1 MKMTDTRPL
10 FRPLCADIVSLFRSL
25 SADQWERPTVAGRW
39 RVRDLAAHMLDTAL
53 RRLSYQRDQQPP
65 ASPTRPISSD
75 RDLVAWV
82 NELNRTWVA
91 AAERLSPRVLTDL
104 YANISAQLCV
114 FFESLPDDAPALFP
128 VSWAGEEESAG
139 WFDIGREFTEV
150 WHHGAQVREAVGA
163 GPFPEP
169 AWLRAVIEISLHAL
183 PHTYR
188 DVAAQNG
195 TSVVI
200 EIAGPAGGAWTL
212 RRVGARWAVGEAPA
226 SRVDATV
233 RMADDTAWRLFFNAL
248 PPDAAE
254 RSLTMEGDR
263 ALLTPLLGARAVIV

>member
-53 RRLSYQRDQQPP
+53 RRLSYQRDQQRP
-65 ASPTRPISSD
+65 ASPSRPIGSD

-104 YANISAQLCV
+104 YANISAQLCAFV
-114 FFESLPDDAPALFP
+114 EGLPDDAPALFP
-128 VSWAGEEESAG
+128 VSWAGEEDSAG
-139 WFDIGREFTEV
+139 WFDIGREFTEI
-150 WHHGAQVREAVGA
+150 WHHGAQAREAVGA
-163 GPFPEP
+163 GLYPEP

-183 PHTYR
+183 PHAYR

-195 TSVVI
+195 TSVLI
-200 EIAGPAGGAWTL
+200 EIAGPAGGTWTL

-233 RMADDTAWRLFFNAL
+233 
-248 PPDAAE
+248 
-254 RSLTMEGDR
+254 
-263 ALLTPLLGARAVIV
+263 